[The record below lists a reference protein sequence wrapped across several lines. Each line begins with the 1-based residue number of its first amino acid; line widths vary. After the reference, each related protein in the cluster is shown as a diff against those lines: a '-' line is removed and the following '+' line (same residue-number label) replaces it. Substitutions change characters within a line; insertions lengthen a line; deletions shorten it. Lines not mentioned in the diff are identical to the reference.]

1 MEHPIIAKKEVT
13 RYVLTTF
20 GLRAKKK
27 LGQNFLVGEELVGR
41 IAAQADLTPHDTV
54 LEIGPG
60 IGTLTQALAE
70 TGATVKAVELDT
82 HLIPVLAKTLEGY
95 DNVTVVNADILKTD
109 IKALVGN
116 KPFALVANLPYYITT
131 PIIFALLEQKLPLT
145 KLVMMVQ
152 KEVAERLVAE
162 PGSKDYGS
170 LTIDLQY
177 YMDTKI
183 AIQVPASSFI
193 PAPKVDSAVVVCT
206 PRPKALVKVKEEVF
220 FPVVKAAFSVRRKML
235 SNALRNIGLS
245 GEQVQ
250 EWLTTAN
257 IDGKRRGETL
267 TIQEYADLSNVYEKM
282 FAKN

>member
-1 MEHPIIAKKEVT
+1 MEHPNIAKKEVT

-41 IAAQADLTPHDTV
+41 IAAQANLTPHDTV

-152 KEVAERLVAE
+152 REVAERLVAE

-193 PAPKVDSAVVVCT
+193 PAPKVESAVVVCT
-206 PRPKALVKVKEEVF
+206 PRDKALVQVREEVF

-235 SNALRNIGLS
+235 SNALRNIGLK

-250 EWLTTAN
+250 AWLTKAG

-267 TIQEYADLSNVYEKM
+267 TIEEYAKLSNVYEEM
-282 FAKN
+282 FL